1 MSYLKTKE
9 EIAKMRRAGQVAALA
24 MKEVE
29 KVIKP
34 GITTLE
40 IDKLVES
47 VFKREGAQSAF
58 KRVEGYKFSICSTPN
73 DWVVHG
79 LPDNEPLK
87 DGDIVGID
95 LGCYIEEFNSDMAQ
109 TFPVGKV
116 SEKVK
121 EFLETGEKALNEAIK
136 EAKVG
141 NRIGDISNKIQTI
154 VEGKGFS
161 VVKEFV
167 GHGVGRELHE
177 EPWIPGTGKKGTGE
191 KLHEGLVIAVEVIY
205 NQGKRAVEM
214 LPDGWTIVTKD
225 GSLAGLFERTVAI
238 TDKGPVVLTSE

>member
-9 EIAKMRRAGQVAALA
+9 EIAKMRKAGHIAALA

-40 IDKLVES
+40 IDKLVDS
-47 VFKREGAQSAF
+47 VFRKNGAESAF
-58 KRVEGYKFSICSTPN
+58 KRVEGYKFSICATPN

-79 LPDNEPLK
+79 LPDNELLK

-95 LGCYIEEFNSDMAQ
+95 LGCCIEGFNSDMAQ
-109 TFPVGKV
+109 TFAVGEV

-121 EFLETGEKALNEAIK
+121 EFIEAGEKALKEAIE

-154 VEGKGFS
+154 VEGRGFS

-167 GHGVGRELHE
+167 GHGVGKELHE
-177 EPWIPGTGKKGTGE
+177 EPWVPGIGKKGTGE
-191 KLHEGLVIAVEVIY
+191 KLQGGLVIAIEVIY
-205 NQGKRAVEM
+205 NQGKSAVEM

-225 GSLAGLFERTVAI
+225 GSLAGLFERTVAV